1 MSALAGMPGLV
12 RVLRDPDDLERFGV
26 TPARLANATHLSW
39 GTGGSM
45 VPEGE
50 FAGYVER
57 GMAYSVN

>member
-1 MSALAGMPGLV
+1 MPGLV